1 MPAAVNCRNCGEK
14 NPPSASN
21 KPRVYCS
28 KDCSDKYYGIR
39 QTPIVVNCKNCG
51 EKNPPTAKKR
61 RVYCSKECWSAFRRK
76 GGGGFTSQAREGYG
90 DASRKTKRERQE
102 RKEDYEATIAAGWIN
117 YLDLAEEYGY
127 DRSKMHS
134 RIRVALNE
142 NDSKL
147 IHDGAP
153 GAKGQKRL
161 YISPEGVR
169 KLAEYDKV
177 IEEKAEEVRL
187 KKLIRQKDGGL
198 AEREAK
204 ALWARE
210 YWARKQSK
218 DPVYLEKRKA
228 YRAEY
233 YSRPETKEKHRLK
246 RIVDKYGSE
255 ELYLEYKERK
265 EKEVKARAKARA
277 KAKAEEKERK
287 RLAREEK
294 KEQTKI
300 RYENYIKS
308 PEWRAQVAAKRREE
322 RKDPVVKLRTGIGVN
337 VRHALKRHLVGSKG
351 GKTFARFDFT
361 PDELFEHLELRFDE
375 HMTWENYG
383 TYWSLDHIIPQSAT
397 PWDSVEHPN
406 FKKSWALDNLQP
418 LPNHENAV
426 KGNIYEGRR
435 HLYDGS
441 ERQILSAPY
450 VPQNNPETKEE

>member
-21 KPRVYCS
+21 RP
-28 KDCSDKYYGIR
+28 
-39 QTPIVVNCKNCG
+39 
-51 EKNPPTAKKR
+51 
-61 RVYCSKECWSAFRRK
+61 RVYCSKECSSAFRRK

-90 DASRKTKRERQE
+90 EASRKVKRERQE

-127 DRSKMHS
+127 DKSKIHS

-147 IHDGAP
+147 IHNGTP
-153 GAKGQKRL
+153 GANGWKR

-169 KLAEYDKV
+169 KLAEYDKA

-204 ALWARE
+204 AAWARD

-218 DPVYLEKRKA
+218 DPVFKEKRKA
-228 YRAEY
+228 YRAKYE
-233 YSRPETKEKHRLK
+233 SRPETKEKRRLK

-255 ELYLEYKERK
+255 ELYLEYKECK
-265 EKEVKARAKARA
+265 EREKVERRRIKAEL
-277 KAKAEEKERK
+277 KAKRKAER
-287 RLAREEK
+287 RVR
-294 KEQTKI
+294 TKI
-300 RYENYIKS
+300 EQEAYYSS
-308 PEWRAQVAAKRREE
+308 PEYAARIAAYRREE
-322 RKDPVVKLRTGIGVN
+322 RKDPVVKLRTGICVN
-337 VRHALKRHLVGSKG
+337 VRHALKRHRVGSKG
-351 GKTFARFDFT
+351 GKTFALFDFT

-418 LPNHENAV
+418 LTRHENAV
-426 KGNIYEGRR
+426 KGNIYEGKR

-441 ERQILSAPY
+441 KRQILSAPY
-450 VPQNNPETKEE
+450 IPQNNPETKEE